1 MNHPFSVRVPFNDL
15 QKQYASIQLDI
26 DRAVSNTLGEF
37 NFVRGAAVSD
47 FEKKFASLLHANHC
61 VATANGTDSLFLI
74 LKAYGITNGDEVITP
89 AFSWISS
96 AETISLTGATPVFV
110 DVHPEFYTIDPDRVE
125 AKISSRTKAII
136 AVHLYGQSA
145 PMERL
150 REICDRFKIMLIED
164 CAQGHLTAE
173 GKYYAGTIGNAAAF
187 SFYPTKNLGA
197 YGDAG
202 AVITADAT
210 LAEKVRRLANHG
222 ALQKD
227 DHVIEGLNSRMDTL
241 QAAILLAK
249 LPKLQQWN
257 TQRIRN
263 AEHYIDRLKNV
274 SGLILPQVRTS
285 TTHTFHLFV
294 VQAKQRNDLQAWLL
308 QKGIQT
314 IIHYPL
320 ALHNLQAYRHLS
332 QQPESFPVANALQDR
347 VLSLPVFPELSTQ
360 EIDYVCENIKEFFQM

>member
-1 MNHPFSVRVPFNDL
+1 MKVPFNDL
-15 QKQYASIQLDI
+15 QKQYVSIQEYI
-26 DRAVSNTLGEF
+26 DRAISNTLDEF
-37 NFVRGAAVSD
+37 NFVRGAAVAE
-47 FEKKFASLLHANHC
+47 FEKAFAELLRVNHC
-61 VATANGTDSLFLI
+61 IATANGTDSLLLS
-74 LKAYGITNGDEVITP
+74 LKAIGVTSGDEVITP

-96 AETISLTGATPVFV
+96 AETISLAGGTPVFV
-110 DVHPEFYTIDPDRVE
+110 DIHPEYYTIDPARVE
-125 AKISSRTKAII
+125 EKISSRTKAII

-145 PMERL
+145 PMLKL
-150 REICDRFKIMLIED
+150 REICDRHKIKLIED

-173 GKYYAGTIGNAAAF
+173 GEHYAGTIGDAAAF

-202 AVITADAT
+202 AVVTSDST
-210 LAEKVRRLANHG
+210 LAEKIRRLANHG

-227 DHVIEGLNSRMDTL
+227 DHLIEGLNSRMDTL

-257 TQRIRN
+257 AQRITN
-263 AEHYIDRLKNV
+263 AERYIDRLKNV
-274 SGLILPQVRTS
+274 EGLILPQVRTS

-294 VQAKQRNDLQAWLL
+294 VQVKQRKELRDRLL

-320 ALHNLQAYRHLS
+320 ALHNLQAYHHLS
-332 QQPESFPVANALQDR
+332 HPPASFPVADALQNR
-347 VLSLPVFPELSTQ
+347 VLSLPVFPELSIQ
-360 EIDYVCENIKEFFQM
+360 QIDYVCENIKEFFQM